1 MCHRRVK
8 LPLLKWSKILP
19 RTFLKILNTLR
30 RKLVMTYFLNLFKL
44 VLNLLLHGW
53 MKELNSLNFA
63 NLRWKNFQFF
73 FHNLFL
79 LIFFLLVFL
88 DICSQK
94 RDSGICPGNVPRFYF
109 EKSLGM
115 CQLFSY
121 GGCGGNSNNFEIL
134 DQCVA
139 HCGGP
144 KEDVFQISTLTGI

>member
-1 MCHRRVK
+1 
-8 LPLLKWSKILP
+8 
-19 RTFLKILNTLR
+19 
-30 RKLVMTYFLNLFKL
+30 
-44 VLNLLLHGW
+44 

-73 FHNLFL
+73 FFKTFFCKN
-79 LIFFLLVFL
+79 FFLVFS

-144 KEDVFQISTLTGI
+144 KEDVFQISTLIGIKISKKGTH